1 MEQSCRAFL
10 MYEPEPKEY
19 NRSVKDI
26 LILNRNIEYQ
36 KPLIKQQYSKR
47 WFWYIDTIKL
57 TGYKIGV
64 E

>member
-1 MEQSCRAFL
+1 

-47 WFWYIDTIKL
+47 WFWYIDTVKL